1 MNVRYGLADILGYMN
16 SVRFAPESRHSAIRL
31 KTAALCQKRTFNS
44 MARCQLWLWS
54 PDLQQLPAMLIQLFL
69 DVTT

>member
-31 KTAALCQKRTFNS
+31 KTARSVPEA
-44 MARCQLWLWS
+44 
-54 PDLQQLPAMLIQLFL
+54 DI
-69 DVTT
+69 